1 MRTSIFM
8 VCRREQV
15 WRGFSNS
22 FTRGSMRSTGLILQ
36 TWRQRGNF
44 TTLLLLLMQQPREN
58 SYSREEPFITKCR
71 QAKVPQTT
79 IMDYSNESLARTIP
93 LDLKWRGV
101 AFDCENLPPAKS
113 PGFMSMNICS
123 RAHLGSIFFSSQRN
137 ADCRPPYP

>member
-93 LDLKWRGV
+93 LDLKWRQVHHRSGQLSPTTTLR
-101 AFDCENLPPAKS
+101 FLPQIVVS
-113 PGFMSMNICS
+113 G
-123 RAHLGSIFFSSQRN
+123 L
-137 ADCRPPYP
+137 